1 MEPEEVAKLF
11 ETTSNHMNKDAMMLL
26 SWATILNNASLRN
39 ANGALDFKKSYA
51 RTPITKRSE
60 STDTRMTFLDRK
72 DIVAMAGKAGLQ
84 PYAFDQLDNP
94 YFPTRAG
101 KLQYPLS
108 SKLGT

>member
-1 MEPEEVAKLF
+1 
-11 ETTSNHMNKDAMMLL
+11 
-26 SWATILNNASLRN
+26 
-39 ANGALDFKKSYA
+39 
-51 RTPITKRSE
+51 
-60 STDTRMTFLDRK
+60 MTFLDRK

-108 SKLGT
+108 SKLGTTGVV